1 LGRGEGDKEAEGYEE
16 AGDSGL
22 GLEGWAWAYLSN
34 IRVQNVNNIE
44 LFVIFVCLRSV
55 LIIRTTFGQRKGS
68 WIGAR
73 EVGLSLLEREL
84 GEEWEVLSI

>member
-1 LGRGEGDKEAEGYEE
+1 MAGGKGIRKRRDKRRLGIRR
-16 AGDSGL
+16 L
-22 GLEGWAWAYLSN
+22 GPEGWAWAYLSN

-44 LFVIFVCLRSV
+44 LFVIFVYLRSV

-73 EVGLSLLEREL
+73 EVGLFLA
-84 GEEWEVLSI
+84 